1 MITGICKRLALVS
14 ASAAFAVGVAQVPAS
29 ANAQWQISGSS
40 YSSCAYASGD
50 YSYSY
55 TGMKGG
61 RKSYDARWDL
71 RVGRSSCDSIA
82 HLRVRFDYWDAGADQ
97 WLDSGWKTI
106 ASSASNNGSSQQH
119 SLVANVRFVAC
130 DYTSSSGN
138 YGCMPVK

>member
-1 MITGICKRLALVS
+1 MITGIGKRLALVS
-14 ASAAFAVGVAQVPAS
+14 ATAVFAVGVAQVPAS

-40 YSSCAYASGD
+40 YSGCAYASGD

-55 TGMKGG
+55 TGMQAG
-61 RKSYDARWDL
+61 RKTYDARWDL
-71 RVGRSSCDSIA
+71 WVGRATCDSIA

-97 WLDSGWKTI
+97 WRDSDWKTI
-106 ASSASNNGSSQQH
+106 ASSASNNGSSQQR

-138 YGCMPVK
+138 SGCMAVK